1 MNTKPKEPHDERP
14 DKEHDPN
21 SGIDPSGEG
30 PKRATSEGKDLL
42 AKANAAIKKGLSTD
56 SETFLA
62 ASRQTGGQ

>member
-1 MNTKPKEPHDERP
+1 MDTRHRDPNHEQP
-14 DKEHDPN
+14 DKDHD
-21 SGIDPSGEG
+21 SDEGSDPSGERL
-30 PKRATSEGKDLL
+30 KRATHEGKDLL

>member
-1 MNTKPKEPHDERP
+1 MATKFRDPHHEQP
-14 DKEHDPN
+14 DKEHDPT
-21 SGIDPSGEG
+21 SAGDPPGERLE
-30 PKRATSEGKDLL
+30 RATSEGKDLL